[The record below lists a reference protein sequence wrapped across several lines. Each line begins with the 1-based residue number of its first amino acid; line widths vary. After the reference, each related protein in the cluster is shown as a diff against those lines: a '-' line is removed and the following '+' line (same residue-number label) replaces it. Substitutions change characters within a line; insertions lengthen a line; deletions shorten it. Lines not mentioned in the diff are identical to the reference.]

1 MTTDPAI
8 AELRRTRAQQQAV
21 QRWLWPVGPL
31 LICYW
36 VWVFWSDG
44 PAPGLGGR
52 GLVVSVAFAGFVVGA
67 LGVRSALWP
76 VRMPPRRPLARPW
89 RSRSAQVRAPVSA
102 AAADEPGGKSGL
114 PGVLQAAGGL
124 YWASLGLLLVSSAVL
139 LWAQS
144 GGAGI
149 AGLIACALLGGRRL
163 SGWLGLA
170 LVLAGFAGL
179 TAVAVLEDRTAGPW
193 ALVGVVAFGA
203 FYGMTYLANRLGEAN
218 EQAERLLTELER
230 TRAAEARA
238 AGLAERQRLARE
250 MHDVLAHS
258 LSGMMLQLEAARMLA
273 AAEPAD
279 PRLPDVIE
287 RAHHLGNAG
296 LAEASRAIGM
306 LRDEELPGP
315 ERLPGLAARFA
326 QDRGVPCELAVS
338 GPARPLPEEARL
350 ALYRV
355 AQEALTNI
363 AKHAAPERVRVSLA
377 YEPEGTR
384 LTVEDFGAASVRGA
398 GAAPGLPAVSAPRV
412 PGGGY
417 GLTGMR
423 ERAELIGAD
432 LTAAAT
438 DRGFRVELRVPA

>member
-1 MTTDPAI
+1 MPGTT
-8 AELRRTRAQQQAV
+8 
-21 QRWLWPVGPL
+21 L
-31 LICYW
+31 LIA
-36 VWVFWSDG
+36 VD
-44 PAPGLGGR
+44 A
-52 GLVVSVAFAGFVVGA
+52 A
-67 LGVRSALWP
+67 
-76 VRMPPRRPLARPW
+76 
-89 RSRSAQVRAPVSA
+89 AQVRAPVSA
-102 AAADEPGGKSGL
+102 AAADRPGGKSGL
-114 PGVLQAAGGL
+114 PGVLQASGGL

-179 TAVAVLEDRTAGPW
+179 TAVVVLEDRTAGPW

-273 AAEPAD
+273 AADPAD

-326 QDRGVPCELAVS
+326 QDRGVIRVLIADDQRVVREGLAMVL
-338 GPARPLPEEARL
+338 GLLPD
-350 ALYRV
+350 
-355 AQEALTNI
+355 
-363 AKHAAPERVRVSLA
+363 
-377 YEPEGTR
+377 
-384 LTVEDFGAASVRGA
+384 VEVVGAASDGYEAVELAASLRPDVVLMDLRMPRCDGA
-398 GAAPGLPAVSAPRV
+398 QAIRL
-412 PGGGY
+412 
-417 GLTGMR
+417 LR
-423 ERAELIGAD
+423 ERAPGIPAVVLTTYAD
-432 LTAAAT
+432 DKSVTAWPADRAAIPRRS
-438 DRGFRVELRVPA
+438 DA

>member
-1 MTTDPAI
+1 VVRDGASNHGAMPAGQRALTVLGMTTEPAI
-8 AELRRTRAQQQAV
+8 AALRRTRAQQLMV
-21 QRWLWPVGPL
+21 LRCLWLVGPL

-36 VWVFWSDG
+36 VWVFWRDG
-44 PAPGLGGR
+44 PAPGLSGR
-52 GLVVSVAFAGFVVGA
+52 GLVVSVAFAGFIVGA
-67 LGVRSALWP
+67 LGVRSRLLA
-76 VRMPPRRPLARPW
+76 VRGLLRRPVP
-89 RSRSAQVRAPVSA
+89 RAA
-102 AAADEPGGKSGL
+102 NALLGSG
-114 PGVLQAAGGL
+114 AG

-149 AGLIACALLGGRRL
+149 AGLIAGALLAGRRL
-163 SGWLGLA
+163 PGWLGLS
-170 LVLAGFAGL
+170 LVLAAFAAL
-179 TAVAVLEDRTAGPW
+179 AVLGDRAAGPW
-193 ALVGVVAFGA
+193 ALIGVVAFGA

-218 EQAERLLTELER
+218 GQAERLLTELER
-230 TRAAEARA
+230 TRPAEARA

-273 AAEPAD
+273 AADPAD
-279 PRLPDVIE
+279 PRLPEAIE

-296 LAEASRAIGM
+296 LTEASRAIGM

-326 QDRGVPCELAVS
+326 ADRGVPCELTVS

-350 ALYRV
+350 AVYRV

-384 LTVEDFGAASVRGA
+384 LTVEDFGAVSGT
-398 GAAPGLPAVSAPRV
+398 PAVSGPRV

-423 ERAELIGAD
+423 ERAELIGGD